1 MPGKHSENYIF
12 SPTFDRRGGAGK
24 YGGKG
29 WKNCW
34 MVKRFH
40 LQLKI
45 RIYAK
50 NLNITKC
57 YIMNTV
63 LINSQFV
70 HILEPCAANTTQKIH
85 CYPRRFSPP
94 YHAPQHFQNATI
106 SAFLTPTPSG
116 SALENIKILTYS
128 QHAANTP
135 PTFHH
140 IGQGIRMLYFCSIDQ
155 YSLYLIIS
163 SIHDVISY
171 MVHYD
176 NII

>member
-1 MPGKHSENYIF
+1 MKIIYFHKLLTGRE
-12 SPTFDRRGGAGK
+12 GAGK

-34 MVKRFH
+34 MVKQFH

-70 HILEPCAANTTQKIH
+70 HILEPCAANTTQKMH

-128 QHAANTP
+128 LHVAHAPPLRAGHQIVIFSIYQSILFISRHIINTSYYI
-135 PTFHH
+135 T
-140 IGQGIRMLYFCSIDQ
+140 
-155 YSLYLIIS
+155 
-163 SIHDVISY
+163 HDTL
-171 MVHYD
+171 
-176 NII
+176 

>member
-1 MPGKHSENYIF
+1 MIF

-34 MVKRFH
+34 MVKRSH

-128 QHAANTP
+128 LHVAHAPPLRAEHRISRDRASSTTSKYYIFNISINT
-135 PTFHH
+135 
-140 IGQGIRMLYFCSIDQ
+140 LYI
-155 YSLYLIIS
+155 
-163 SIHDVISY
+163 
-171 MVHYD
+171 
-176 NII
+176 